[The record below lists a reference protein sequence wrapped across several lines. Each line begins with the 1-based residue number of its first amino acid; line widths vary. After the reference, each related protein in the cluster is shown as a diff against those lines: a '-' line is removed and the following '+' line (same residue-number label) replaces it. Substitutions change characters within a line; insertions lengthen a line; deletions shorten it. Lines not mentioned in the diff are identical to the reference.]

1 MLSPSLLS
9 IPSTMFVTAHDL
21 CPIEE
26 RQFGRF
32 FKNSIRA
39 VRSAPLFSIIPTY
52 PRLALHSSTQRL
64 RAFRILS
71 KPERYP
77 KEMLCWVRRN
87 ERWITNSPP
96 SLPIPKYSYE
106 SNAESNLAHPVVG
119 PVPRSYPFLFA
130 VTITGGLPFTA
141 IGDTFQ

>member
-71 KPERYP
+71 KPGRVAERDALLS
-77 KEMLCWVRRN
+77 KT
-87 ERWITNSPP
+87 ERTVDHEFS
-96 SLPIPKYSYE
+96 SLPPYSQVFVRIE
-106 SNAESNLAHPVVG
+106 RRIQSRS
-119 PVPRSYPFLFA
+119 PRSRTRTPFIPVSFRGNDYGR
-130 VTITGGLPFTA
+130 TSFYRNR
-141 IGDTFQ
+141 